1 MMFGGRQMSIKVGI
15 IGTGN
20 MGGALIKGL
29 CSSEREYEIYAYDL
43 NTQITEQL
51 AKQYSINIMPSVQ
64 ELSKQCD
71 VVVVAVKPHHM
82 ENVLKEC
89 KKTLSKNTVFVSVA
103 VGLTIEYYT
112 KILGEDKKIVRTM
125 PNIAALVREGVT
137 IVSFGD
143 NVTSDEKKLVMDIFS
158 CVGYAEELDESLMC
172 QVTAL
177 TSSSPA
183 YIFMM
188 IEAMADAAVQSGIPR
203 NVSYRLAAQAVSGS
217 ARMVLETQKHPAELK
232 DMVCSP
238 AGTTINAVYALEEKG
253 FRSVIMTAMKECTGR
268 AIEISRGM
276 DK

>member
-1 MMFGGRQMSIKVGI
+1 MSIKVGV

-29 CSSEREYEIYAYDL
+29 YNSDREYEIYAYDL
-43 NTQITEQL
+43 NTKVTDQL
-51 AKQYSINIMPSVQ
+51 KRQYSIIVEPSIQ
-64 ELSKQCD
+64 ELTKECE
-71 VVVVAVKPHHM
+71 VVVVAVKPQHM

-89 KKTLSKNTVFVSVA
+89 KKTLSGNTVFVSVA
-103 VGLTIEYYT
+103 VGLPISYYS
-112 KILGEDKKIVRTM
+112 KILGDDKKIVRTM

-137 IVSFGD
+137 VVSFGD
-143 NVTSDEKKLVMDIFS
+143 NVTPEEKKLVNDIFS
-158 CVGYAEELDESLMC
+158 CVGYVEELDESLMS

-203 NVSYRLAAQAVSGS
+203 NVSYRLAAQAVLGS
-217 ARMVLETQKHPAELK
+217 ARMVIETQKHPAELK

-238 AGTTINAVYALEEKG
+238 AGTTIGAVFTLEEKG
-253 FRSVIMTAMKECTGR
+253 FRSVIMTAMKECTRR